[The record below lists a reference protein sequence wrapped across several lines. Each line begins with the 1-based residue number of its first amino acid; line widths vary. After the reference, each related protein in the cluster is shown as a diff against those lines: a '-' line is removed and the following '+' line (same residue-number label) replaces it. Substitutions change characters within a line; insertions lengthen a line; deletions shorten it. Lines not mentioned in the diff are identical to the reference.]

1 MIGRLDSSLSI
12 EVIVGC
18 LLLICLTL
26 LIFYVRF
33 GYQPLFRLTEPF
45 DFRESPTTYR
55 LIATNQQSVSV
66 ARKKQKTKDT
76 ATFGM
81 FSTQAIVLFDMLIY
95 HHTTEEQI
103 RILIRRCKRS
113 SFL

>member
-1 MIGRLDSSLSI
+1 MIGRLDSSFSI

-33 GYQPLFRLTEPF
+33 GYQPPIRSTEPF

-66 ARKKQKTKDT
+66 VRKKTEDKDT
-76 ATFGM
+76 AT
-81 FSTQAIVLFDMLIY
+81 L
-95 HHTTEEQI
+95 
-103 RILIRRCKRS
+103 
-113 SFL
+113 